1 MKITKYNVILKEI
14 KELSKEEL
22 KNAKRLKELSE
33 QLDNQKKLMDSISLS
48 FIKAKLNDCNTFEEY
63 NSLKNLLNEKKAYI
77 KNEETIEKIIAGD
90 YSSVNKKR
98 KPTLRKGLT
107 SLGIIGLGTALG
119 ISLFS
124 CASKKK
130 SQDNNIEGVTTSYN
144 GKDANNNDNNDNKT
158 VNTDSNK
165 ENSNNTKDL
174 NKENSKNNT
183 NKDVKKDNKNTKDNK
198 DNSKNEP
205 VKGLKPT
212 DEVTITTNNSDKTK
226 TVTGYTGKPVE
237 TVLKEKVETNTEGRL
252 PIEPSVTIIDNT
264 KDSDKKDTY
273 VEEKNTE
280 KLPSIT
286 KVEGNDEITHDIPK
300 NTEGEKEYDKE
311 DIDKKDTYVEEKNTE
326 PLPPLDVV
334 EGNDEI
340 TYGNEPCDSVLP
352 DEYEVI
358 EEITNYDLPSL
369 DNVDESSY
377 IEESKIENYTVT
389 DFVESDTTFEEIT
402 SYELPSLD
410 NVDESEDL
418 ISEFD
423 YEGKSYN
430 LTFRK

>member
-22 KNAKRLKELSE
+22 KNARRLKELSE

-48 FIKAKLNDCNTFEEY
+48 LIKEKLNNCDTYEEY

-77 KNEETIEKIIAGD
+77 KNEETIDNIIAGY

-98 KPTLRKGLT
+98 KLTLRKGLT
-107 SLGIIGLGTALG
+107 SLGIIGLCTTLG

-124 CASKKK
+124 CTSKKK
-130 SQDNNIEGVTTSYN
+130 SKDNTIEGDTTSYN
-144 GKDANNNDNNDNKT
+144 GKDANNNDKNNDNKT

-183 NKDVKKDNKNTKDNK
+183 NKDNKNNKDNKDNK

-226 TVTGYTGKPVE
+226 TVTGYTGKTVE
-237 TVLKEKVETNTEGRL
+237 TILKEKVETNTEGRL

-273 VEEKNTE
+273 VEEKSTE
-280 KLPSIT
+280 SLPPIT

-326 PLPPLDVV
+326 SLPPLDVV

-340 TYGNEPCDSVLP
+340 TYGNEPCNSVLP

-358 EEITNYDLPSL
+358 EETSYDLPSL

-377 IEESKIENYTVT
+377 IEESKMENYTVT
-389 DFVESDTTFEEIT
+389 DFVESDTTTFEEINN
-402 SYELPSLD
+402 YELPSLD

-418 ISEFD
+418 ISEFN